1 MIKAIIGRKLG
12 MTQIFA
18 EDGSVLPVTVVQA
31 GPCTVTQ
38 IKTLERD
45 GYSALQLGFGIRK
58 IKHIN
63 RPERGH
69 LDKAGK
75 GYFQVLQEVRTTNT
89 EDYQLGEE
97 ILADVFEIGERVDVI
112 GVSKGKGF
120 AGTIKRWGFHRGP
133 ETHGCKNIRE
143 AGSTG
148 CATYP
153 GRVMKGKRMAG
164 QLGNKRVT
172 TMNLKV
178 VDIHYEN
185 NLLLIKGAI
194 PGATNG
200 VVFIRKTNRVR

>member
-18 EDGSVLPVTVVQA
+18 EDGSVVPVTVVQA

-45 GYSALQLGFGIRK
+45 GYAALQLGFGTRK
-58 IKHIN
+58 LKHVN
-63 RPERGH
+63 QPMRGH
-69 LDKAGK
+69 LDKVGK
-75 GYFQVLQEVRTTNT
+75 GYFRVLQEVRVNDT

-97 ILADVFEIGERVDVI
+97 IQADIFEIGERVDVV

-133 ETHGCKNIRE
+133 ATHGCKNIRE
-143 AGSTG
+143 PGSTG

-153 GRVMKGKRMAG
+153 GRVMKGKRMPG
-164 QLGNKRVT
+164 QLGNKRVST
-172 TMNLKV
+172 LNLKV
-178 VDIHYEN
+178 VDIMYED

-200 VVFIRKTNRVR
+200 VVFIRKTNRVN